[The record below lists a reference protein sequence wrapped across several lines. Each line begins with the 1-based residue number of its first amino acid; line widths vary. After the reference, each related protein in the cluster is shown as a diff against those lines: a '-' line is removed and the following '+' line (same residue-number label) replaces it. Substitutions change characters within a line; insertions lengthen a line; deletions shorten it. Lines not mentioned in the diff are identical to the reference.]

1 MVSSRKSP
9 WFISDRSGFRFPYDE
24 RVKEQGTGMVV
35 HFSESDGAFDLK
47 NHPQNQAPRIG
58 PIRILRDARTE
69 TPVSVNPLVWNPS
82 MTTFVSNLNIVVSLS
97 RITGTVQ
104 CGTVTIGS

>member
-1 MVSSRKSP
+1 
-9 WFISDRSGFRFPYDE
+9 
-24 RVKEQGTGMVV
+24 MVV

-69 TPVSVNPLVWNPS
+69 APVSVNPIVWNPS
-82 MTTFVSNLNIVVSLS
+82 MTTFVSNLNIVVPLS
-97 RITGTVQ
+97 TITGIVQ
-104 CGTVTIGS
+104 SGTVTVGS